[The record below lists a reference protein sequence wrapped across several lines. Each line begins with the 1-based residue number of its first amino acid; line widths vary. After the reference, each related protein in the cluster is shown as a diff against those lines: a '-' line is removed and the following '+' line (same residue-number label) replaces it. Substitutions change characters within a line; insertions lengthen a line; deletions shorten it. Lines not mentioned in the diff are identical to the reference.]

1 MKILITGGSGF
12 IGTNLI
18 EGLLNK
24 GYTEIVNLDKAK
36 PLNSKQ
42 NAFWVEGNIMNFEQI
57 RNIFQTHQ
65 PEVVIHL
72 AARTDTLSSILSDYD
87 ENMLGTKHVLDAIQL
102 TPTVKRSIITSTQY
116 VYKSLSKPFPDADN
130 EYVPHTVYGKSKEI
144 TEEYTRKANLSCMWT
159 IIRPS
164 NIWGPWH
171 MRYPQEL
178 WKMIDKGLYFYPG
191 NKPVVRT
198 YGYVGNIVHQYIA
211 VMEASQERIDKKTF
225 YVGDSPIDSF
235 IWLNTIS
242 KQLKNKEL
250 SRLPIFFFQGLS
262 FAGDILRM
270 LGIKFPLYAERFH
283 NMIEDYYAPTNITV
297 AEFGVANNN
306 IEENV
311 AATIKWIKTE
321 GKPFFEYWKSK

>member
-18 EGLLNK
+18 DGLLKK
-24 GYTEIVNLDKAK
+24 GYTGIVNLDKAP
-36 PLNSKQ
+36 PLKKTQNS
-42 NAFWVEGNIMNFEQI
+42 FWLEANIMNLPQIKDVFE
-57 RNIFQTHQ
+57 HSQ
-65 PEVVIHL
+65 PDVVIHL
-72 AARTDTLSSILSDYD
+72 AARTDTLSPILMDYD
-87 ENMLGTKHVLDAIQL
+87 ENMKGTANILEAIKS
-102 TPTVKRSIITSTQY
+102 TPSVKRAIITSTQY

-130 EYVPHTVYGKSKEI
+130 EYIPHTIYGKSKKI
-144 TEEYTRKANLSCMWT
+144 TEEYTRNAAMNCEWT

-191 NKPVVRT
+191 KKPVVRT

-211 VMEASQERIDKKTF
+211 IMEAVPEKVDKKTF

-242 KQLKNKEL
+242 KQLTQKEL
-250 SRLPIFFFQGLS
+250 KTLPVWFFKVLS
-262 FAGDILRM
+262 LIGDLLKKI
-270 LGIKFPLYAERFH
+270 GIRFPLYSERFH
-283 NMIEDYYAPTNITV
+283 NMVEDYYAPTNITV
-297 AEFGVANNN
+297 REFGVANAN
-306 IEENV
+306 IGKNVEE
-311 AATIKWIKTE
+311 TINWIKTE
-321 GKPFFEYWKSK
+321 GKEYLSYWKNK